1 MKVKKKEL
9 RQKEEKA
16 LLTFL
21 KQTQKGKYAKVDE
34 SSIPYS
40 RLKEQ
45 REESCY
51 EHEYYYSVRWD
62 SK

>member
-1 MKVKKKEL
+1 MEEKRKEL

-21 KQTQKGKYAKVDE
+21 KQTQEGKYEKIDE
-34 SSIPYS
+34 SSLPYS

-45 REESCY
+45 REEPYY
-51 EHEYYYSVRWD
+51 EDEYYYSVR
-62 SK
+62 

>member
-1 MKVKKKEL
+1 MEERSEKEK

-21 KQTQKGKYAKVDE
+21 KRVKEGEYAKVDE
-34 SSIPYS
+34 GSLRYS

-45 REESCY
+45 REESYY
-51 EHEYYYSVRWD
+51 EDEYYYSVR
-62 SK
+62 

>member
-9 RQKEEKA
+9 RKKEEKV

-21 KQTQKGKYAKVDE
+21 KQTRKGKYAKIDE
-34 SSIPYS
+34 SSLPYS

-45 REESCY
+45 REESYY
-51 EHEYYYSVRWD
+51 EDEYYYSVR
-62 SK
+62 

>member
-1 MKVKKKEL
+1 MEEKRKEL

-21 KQTQKGKYAKVDE
+21 KQTREGKYAKIDE
-34 SSIPYS
+34 SSLPYS

-45 REESCY
+45 REEIYY
-51 EHEYYYSVRWD
+51 EDEYYYSVR
-62 SK
+62 